1 LTRATARQ
9 APIQKEK
16 VKMIQLTRLNH
27 DEITINSDLIECLE
41 STPDTLVKLTNGE
54 SFMVL
59 ESVEEIVQR
68 VVDFRRRIF
77 MHQSLFTV

>member
-1 LTRATARQ
+1 
-9 APIQKEK
+9 
-16 VKMIQLTRLNH
+16 MIQLTRLNH

-54 SFMVL
+54 SFMVR
-59 ESVEEIVQR
+59 ESVEEVVQR

-77 MHQSLFTV
+77 TQQSLYAV

>member
-1 LTRATARQ
+1 LTFAE
-9 APIQKEK
+9 IVLKEITE
-16 VKMIQLTRLNH
+16 MIQLTRLNH

-54 SFMVL
+54 SFMVR
-59 ESVEEIVQR
+59 ESVEEVVQR

-77 MHQSLFTV
+77 THQSLYAV